1 MNVRPDWAGHICRQA
16 NQGVSGLV
24 NGTMVRIFVFA
35 MSSNAAPLPT
45 LPILVIN
52 LRGSTGR
59 WSKASAEL
67 AAAGLAFERLEA
79 VDGRLLPQVE
89 LDRLAPWDQAAFFKP
104 LSPGEVGCYL
114 SHLAAAER
122 IVREGWPRALVLE
135 DDFLLGEGFGARLAD
150 LLGAS
155 CAAPDL
161 IKLEGARSGGQSLA
175 ILGSGHQLLRNRR
188 PPSRTI
194 AQLWSLGG
202 ARKFLAASREL
213 RRPVDVQ
220 LKHWWEGDL
229 EILHVSPPLVMDGDS
244 SGKGSTIGAR
254 PSRGL
259 LGRFRKMGYK
269 LSFAWLSHWH
279 YLRRWGLKAWW
290 QAGLR

>member
-1 MNVRPDWAGHICRQA
+1 
-16 NQGVSGLV
+16 
-24 NGTMVRIFVFA
+24 MVRIFIFP
-35 MSSNAAPLPT
+35 MSSNAAPLPP

-67 AAAGLAFERLEA
+67 TAAGLVFERLEA
-79 VDGRLLPQVE
+79 VDGRLLPQAE
-89 LDRLAPWDQAAFFKP
+89 LDRLAPWDQGAFFKP

-114 SHLAAAER
+114 SHLAAAKR
-122 IVREGWPRALVLE
+122 IVTEGWPRALVLE
-135 DDFLLGEGFGARLAD
+135 DDFLLDADFSDRLAD
-150 LLGAS
+150 LLGAT
-155 CAAPDL
+155 CPVADI
-161 IKLEGARSGGQSLA
+161 IKLEGIRSGGKSVA
-175 ILGSGHQLLRNRR
+175 ALGSGRQLLRNRR

-194 AQLWSLGG
+194 AQLWSLSG

-220 LKHWWEGDL
+220 LKHWWEGNL

-259 LGRFRKMGYK
+259 LGCFRKMGYK
-269 LSFAWLSHWH
+269 LRFVWLSHWH
-279 YLRRWGLKAWW
+279 YLRRWGLKAWC

>member
-1 MNVRPDWAGHICRQA
+1 MASD
-16 NQGVSGLV
+16 
-24 NGTMVRIFVFA
+24 
-35 MSSNAAPLPT
+35 AAP

-52 LRGSTGR
+52 LRGSTER
-59 WSKASAEL
+59 WAKASAEL
-67 AAAGLAFERLEA
+67 KAAGLSFERLEA
-79 VDGRLLPQVE
+79 VDGRLLPQTE
-89 LDRLAPWDQAAFFKP
+89 LNQIAPWDRSAFFKP

-122 IVREGWPRALVLE
+122 IVAEGWARALVLE
-135 DDFLLGEGFGARLAD
+135 DDFLLGEEFGSRLAD
-150 LLGAS
+150 LLVVS
-155 CAAPDL
+155 HAAPDL
-161 IKLEGARSGGQSLA
+161 IKLEGVRSGGQSLGV
-175 ILGSGHQLLRNRR
+175 LGSGYQLLRNRR

-194 AQLWSLGG
+194 AQLWSLAG

-220 LKHWWEGDL
+220 LKHWWEGNL

-244 SGKGSTIGAR
+244 AGKGSTIGAR

-259 LGRFRKMGYK
+259 FGRFRKMGYK
-269 LSFAWLSHWH
+269 VRFAWLSHWH
-279 YLRRWGLKAWW
+279 YFRRWGLKSWW

>member
-1 MNVRPDWAGHICRQA
+1 MANVPLDDGTACSLASNGRNLIVATAASRQVLA
-16 NQGVSGLV
+16 FTLEPKVVVKRTFPSSG
-24 NGTMVRIFVFA
+24 
-35 MSSNAAPLPT
+35 
-45 LPILVIN
+45 
-52 LRGSTGR
+52 
-59 WSKASAEL
+59 
-67 AAAGLAFERLEA
+67 AAAHTGKICAALIAPNSKCI
-79 VDGRLLPQVE
+79 VTVGSE
-89 LDRLAPWDQAAFFKP
+89 LDTTGK
-104 LSPGEVGCYL
+104 
-114 SHLAAAER
+114 
-122 IVREGWPRALVLE
+122 
-135 DDFLLGEGFGARLAD
+135 
-150 LLGAS
+150 
-155 CAAPDL
+155 
-161 IKLEGARSGGQSLA
+161 
-175 ILGSGHQLLRNRR
+175 
-188 PPSRTI
+188 
-194 AQLWSLGG
+194 LWSLGG